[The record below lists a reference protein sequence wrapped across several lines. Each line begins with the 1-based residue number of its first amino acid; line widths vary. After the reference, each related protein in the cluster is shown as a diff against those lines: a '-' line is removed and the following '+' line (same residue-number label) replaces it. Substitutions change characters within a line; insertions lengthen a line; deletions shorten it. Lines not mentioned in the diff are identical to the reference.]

1 MNKDMASD
9 KLYASGVL
17 QVIGQMDIETLR
29 LLNHQVVTLINHKNA
44 HEAVGLSL
52 SFRVGDK
59 VTFGNNRVG
68 TKNGEIIKVNRT
80 KAVVAVKQAFGN
92 SPAALAV
99 ASTVKWNVPFSM
111 LTKV

>member
-1 MNKDMASD
+1 
-9 KLYASGVL
+9 
-17 QVIGQMDIETLR
+17 MDLATLHE
-29 LLNHQVVTLINHKNA
+29 LNHLV
-44 HEAVGLSL
+44 VGLIKHTLAHQAFALSL
-52 SFRVGDK
+52 KFKVGDK
-59 VTFGNNRVG
+59 VSFSSKRVG
-68 TKNGEIIKVNRT
+68 RKVGEIVKVNRT